1 MSIEHMIMGHIGF
14 VSIAS
19 PTSFD
24 LEKKIDFAEHQVTEG
39 KPLLQYMGPALD
51 GIGLSFM
58 FHADYTDPQ
67 TAWDK
72 ILDLF
77 NQHSAFPLSMGNGQL
92 IGQYVITGL
101 TRTTTVTS
109 EDGTLVAIECKVTL
123 KEYAD
128 PEPLKTKQV
137 AKKSKAKAVKKA
149 GKRKPNSKKAEIPK
163 LDAASRAAGYKL
175 VNGKS
180 VVRQ

>member
-77 NQHSAFPLSMGNGQL
+77 NQHSAFPLSWTDQDDNRHVRGRDAGRDRMQSHAER
-92 IGQYVITGL
+92 ICRS
-101 TRTTTVTS
+101 RTA
-109 EDGTLVAIECKVTL
+109 EN
-123 KEYAD
+123 
-128 PEPLKTKQV
+128 
-137 AKKSKAKAVKKA
+137 KA
-149 GKRKPNSKKAEIPK
+149 G
-163 LDAASRAAGYKL
+163 
-175 VNGKS
+175 
-180 VVRQ
+180 RQKEQGESGQKGRQAQA